1 MGTVVS
7 ITAGADRLRRQGYV
21 VIDPEVAAQMR
32 ETMAAACRVAD
43 VIQRMA
49 GYAEPA
55 AVAAVIS
62 SAAAIVDSI
71 MRVLALA
78 VDDGARRDA

>member
-1 MGTVVS
+1 MGTVVR

-21 VIDPEVAAQMR
+21 VIHPEVAAQMR
-32 ETMAAACRVAD
+32 ETIAAACRVAD
-43 VIQRMA
+43 VIRQMA
-49 GYAEPA
+49 GHVEPA

-62 SAAAIVDSI
+62 AAAAITDSI

-78 VDDGARRDA
+78 VDDGVGRDA